1 MRGLNLDQLRTL
13 MTVVDSGSFSAAARK
28 LHLSQPAV
36 SVQIRELERRFGV
49 KLIERMGKRAHATPP
64 GRDLVDAASHIFRA
78 CDHAEASMR
87 RYRDGWIGRVRIGTT
102 ITAQM
107 YVLPPVLRKLSENHP
122 GIDLHV
128 RNLPTG
134 ESVAGVL
141 QNEIDF
147 AIVTMPVEDAQ
158 LKIIPLWSEP
168 MVAIHP
174 AGARGLPDVVTP
186 DYVLQQPLLLEHVN
200 AGVHQLVMQWLAN
213 HGAAPRVRMHLGTIE
228 AVKSAVA
235 SNLGMSIVPLMS
247 ASRLEKDIVVRPL
260 HPPLER
266 ALGLI
271 EHRSKPN
278 DTALEIVRNG
288 LLGLRDA
295 NAAMRKTSVAK
306 RAPDTSSAKR
316 QATRRR

>member
-13 MTVVDSGSFSAAARK
+13 IAVVESGSFSAAARK

-36 SVQIRELERRFGV
+36 SVQIRELERRFAV
-49 KLIERMGKRAHATPP
+49 TLIERMGKKAHATPP
-64 GRDLVDAASHIFRA
+64 GRDLVEAAGHIFRA
-78 CDHAEASMR
+78 CDNAEAAMR

-107 YVLPPVLRKLSENHP
+107 YVLPRILRKLSEDHP

-134 ESVAGVL
+134 ESVAAVL
-141 QNEIDF
+141 QNEIDL
-147 AIVTMPVEDAQ
+147 AIVTMPVDDPQ
-158 LKIIPLWSEP
+158 LKVTPLWSEP

-174 AGARGLPDVVTP
+174 STARGLPDTVTP
-186 DYVLQQPLLLEHVN
+186 EYILQQPLLLEHVN
-200 AGVHQLVMQWLAN
+200 AGVHQLVMQWLAGY
-213 HGAAPRVRMHLGTIE
+213 GAAPRVRMHLGTIE

-235 SNLGMSIVPLMS
+235 SNLGLSIVPQMA
-247 ASRLEKDIVVRPL
+247 ASRLEKDIVTRPL
-260 HPPLER
+260 HPPLIR

-278 DTALEIVRNG
+278 ETAIEIVRTA

-295 NAAMRKTSVAK
+295 DKAASAKVTGKRELNTRVAK
-306 RAPDTSSAKR
+306 RG
-316 QATRRR
+316 ATRRR